1 MNITDISQ
9 YIDDRTFIYLDYFTG
24 MRKFPNPK
32 KTFNDKLQWL
42 MRKLPISREVG

>member
-24 MRKFPNPK
+24 MRKYPNLK
-32 KTFNDKLQWL
+32 KRSTTNG
-42 MRKLPISREVG
+42 SG